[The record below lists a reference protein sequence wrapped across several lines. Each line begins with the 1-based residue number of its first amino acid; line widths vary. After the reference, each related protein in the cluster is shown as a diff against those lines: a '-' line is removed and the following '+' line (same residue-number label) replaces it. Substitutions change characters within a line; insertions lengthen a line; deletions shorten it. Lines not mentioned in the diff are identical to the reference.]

1 MMNPTSPERVR
12 QDCRLIRQT
21 LLKLAVPR
29 LIIRAIVIAVAVIIW
44 LYVNS
49 LIFGFGATVQF
60 GFLQPLGQPTIDFL
74 NRINPYIWWGVVV
87 IWSLIVLFCV
97 RGWLRSSMDSARGR
111 TVPADTFAL
120 LVPELSDEVTDV
132 MRWVWDTRDEP
143 FTLGDLY
150 RTLSETRSG
159 RIDKIAMV
167 REQEALLG
175 AGPLPS
181 PPIRGA
187 RGLVDDGRRA
197 GRTDVRGELRADSR
211 PDLRADRGAGDRDH
225 PVEPRIGPTR

>member
-29 LIIRAIVIAVAVIIW
+29 LILRAVVIAIAVLIW

-49 LIFGFGATVQF
+49 HIFSFGETVQY

-74 NRINPYIWWGVVV
+74 GRINPYIWWALVV
-87 IWSLIVLFCV
+87 IWSLIVFFVV
-97 RGWLRSSMDSARGR
+97 RAWIRSSMDAARVR
-111 TVPADTFAL
+111 PVPADTFAQ
-120 LVPELSDEVTDV
+120 LVPELSDEVVDV
-132 MRWVWDTRDEP
+132 MRWCWGTRDEP
-143 FTLGDLY
+143 FTIGDLY
-150 RTLSETRSG
+150 RTLAETRSG
-159 RIDKIAMV
+159 RINKIAMV

-175 AGPLPS
+175 AEPLPS

-187 RGLVDDGRRA
+187 RPLTGDDRRPDSRAGARPVRELRPGRADDGA
-197 GRTDVRGELRADSR
+197 PNG
-211 PDLRADRGAGDRDH
+211 PI
-225 PVEPRIGPTR
+225 EPRIGPPLR